1 MSFKSLNLKKKAKQ
15 KDKCFIHS
23 IFTYKTDKESCSI
36 NIRKQIPHNEPVYIV
51 EKSNRQMELYEPM
64 GDSIE
69 IKSPDI
75 LILFCPGNG
84 NKIFDSN
91 DSASELPC
99 ARNFQNKLHESNC
112 TKQVTGDLQT
122 TSRNCALGNR
132 RGLIYRSG
140 FAIENSFVE
149 SFEICY
155 DAQTASA
162 LYAHH
167 QIHGKAIKCK

>member
-1 MSFKSLNLKKKAKQ
+1 M
-15 KDKCFIHS
+15 
-23 IFTYKTDKESCSI
+23 
-36 NIRKQIPHNEPVYIV
+36 
-51 EKSNRQMELYEPM
+51 EKSNRQMELYEPE

-69 IKSPDI
+69 IKSPDK

-91 DSASELPC
+91 DNANELLC

-149 SFEICY
+149 SFEMCY
-155 DAQTASA
+155 DSQTASA
-162 LYAHH
+162 LYSHH
-167 QIHGKAIKCK
+167 QINGKAIKCKQFIAFIQTFCSSQIFALSI